1 MKKCPYCAEEIQD
14 EAILCRYCRSS
25 LSDKKDYSSTLMNCP
40 QCGESIVHDAIRC
53 VHCGA
58 DFSASSELLAPKLIP
73 GTRIVEAF
81 EVLYKKELKFI
92 KESVK
97 ASRKAER
104 KLNRKW
110 VETESWKETMG
121 NLYLGE
127 FYQRAIA
134 QLSPDGIG
142 MLPEYIKWIEENN
155 KE

>member
-14 EAILCRYCRSS
+14 EAILCRYCGSS

-40 QCGESIVHDAIRC
+40 QCGESIVRDAIRC
-53 VHCGA
+53 AHCGT
-58 DFSASSELLAPKLIP
+58 DVSASSELLAPKLIP
-73 GTRIVEAF
+73 GGRTLEAF
-81 EVLYKKELKFI
+81 EDLYKKELKFI

-110 VETESWKETMG
+110 VETESWTETMEG
-121 NLYLGE
+121 LYLGE
-127 FYQRAIA
+127 FYKRAIA
-134 QLSPDGIG
+134 QLSPEGIG
-142 MLPEYIKWIEENN
+142 ILPEYIKWKEENN